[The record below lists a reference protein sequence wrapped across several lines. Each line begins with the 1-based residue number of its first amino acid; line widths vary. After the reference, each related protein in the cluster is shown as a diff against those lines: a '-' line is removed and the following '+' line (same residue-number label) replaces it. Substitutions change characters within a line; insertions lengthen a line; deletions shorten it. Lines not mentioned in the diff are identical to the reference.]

1 MTTWKSRSKIWAI
14 QWLILC
20 LIVPVFAGEGVAPKK
35 AEAAA
40 VNLFENGSFELL
52 SGGNPVGWV
61 NTGNANFGVSTDV
74 KHSGSSSIF
83 FEYPNNGDTATW
95 NYNWRY
101 GSNIPI
107 DDKEEYE
114 LSVWVKAD
122 DPTKPGRPSVN
133 LDYIGD
139 SGWMTS
145 RMMAL
150 DNVTGDW
157 QRLIFRFEIVPGVRQ
172 VVPYLFITGGT
183 GKIYFD
189 DVSIVRLSA
198 SSANKFDNGGF
209 ELQAGGKPTGWVNT
223 GNANFGVSS
232 DVKHS
237 GSSSIFFEYPNN
249 GDTATW
255 NYNWR
260 YGSSIPID
268 DKEEYELSVWVKADD
283 PTNPGRP
290 SVNLDY
296 IGDNGWMTSRM
307 MALDNVTGDWQKLVF
322 RFEIVPGVRQVMPYL
337 FITGGTGKIYFD
349 DVSLVQLNV
358 GSAPESVEGT
368 YSVWT
373 APSISNVK
381 RDAAPL
387 ASTAVNLEM
396 AKREYQSGQ
405 VLLTA
410 QGGYVN
416 ITNVEISD
424 LTSGSATIPASEIEK
439 FVQHYV
445 KTTNRSNSAYEPGWY
460 PDALIPYAPYMTLNE
475 SIQVQSGNNQAIWFT
490 VKTDENTPAG
500 LYTGTI
506 SITANGTTEQVPI
519 TVRVRDFAL
528 PAENHA
534 QTAFAVWGD
543 WNLSYGYPG
552 LVENSPEYWQIMRNY
567 YEFLLN
573 YHVTPTYLPIPWD
586 YEHYADLAAPYVN
599 DPRVSAYNIPYTIGD
614 FDKGPNNEDSRA
626 EKLVQSLKNKG
637 LIGKAYYYLG
647 GEIDEPTPDKYPL
660 VNLRSQQI
668 KAIDPNLRHVVTVG
682 LHPDLKNDVN
692 TFTPLFREFDSEEY
706 LQQVKDFQANGGN
719 MWWYGCV
726 TPTNPYPTYHI
737 DDDLIS
743 ARLIPWMQ
751 RSYGIEGN
759 LYWSVNVYAKW
770 TGFQYIARD
779 IWNDPMAFPGA
790 NGDGF
795 LLYPGYKYGLN
806 SPIATLRLQAIRDG
820 NQDYEYLWLLEERIK
835 QAAQQLGVV
844 VSAKELIQPYYD
856 RLFTNVKAFT
866 KSPQDLQQVRSEI
879 ADYIEELAMNPK
891 ALVVFKDQ
899 PKQYSKKEVIV
910 YAEKGTTVSI
920 NDVSVNAESIPGNN
934 VSDQYRY
941 VMDVN
946 LGMNDVTVKLK
957 KGGIERTL
965 TKRVWIKSRGL
976 EPIMLK
982 KVIHDF
988 TSANGILT
996 DDNAQIV
1003 GVTNDH
1009 ATGGGKALQVRFP
1022 DGVAGAYPYPG
1033 ISIPVK
1039 EDSKDFS
1046 WASTVELDI
1055 YRASGDDERWFNILL
1070 RDPDGNIL
1078 YNGQLAD
1085 LRQGDNHISFDLS
1098 KVTKDI
1104 SNVSSVQIWTWP
1116 YALGTDIYF
1125 SNLYLQG
1132 VDKEAMKQY
1141 DLPYSQ
1147 TIPYLDAKLKEQI
1160 WDTRTSLTNRSG
1172 TTDNQAAASFTYN
1185 DEYLLAAVSVKDK
1198 QVVNSGAVNPWDD
1211 DSVEIYVDGTGKQ
1224 GAYDDHTVRYVFRA
1238 NDPQVHIYRQ
1248 TPKANEQVK
1257 YGYGATEEGYNI
1269 EVAIPWRS
1277 LGITPIAGNII
1288 GVTAHVNDKD
1298 VNDANAPAEG
1308 KLALTENSS
1317 QDAQSSVAW
1326 LPKKFAKAKATY
1338 RLEKVDS
1345 DAMSIDG
1352 VVNEAAWNINWNI
1365 GYKAFGN
1372 LLDASS
1378 GGRLGLLWSPDYL
1391 YAAFDVKDGYI
1402 RSTTTNPVWVDSS
1415 VELFV
1420 DSNFVQG
1427 ARDSGTHQYTIRVDD
1442 PVTYYNGA
1450 VNADKT
1456 QGIIQ
1461 KSTRS
1466 ADGYQVEMG
1475 IPWSTIGITAE
1486 VGKKI
1491 GVTAHLNLVEPSN
1504 PNGVALS
1511 LADNGLADGA
1521 NTANYVAFE
1530 LSTLPAVNS
1539 YTVSFQTYN
1548 GTPIANQTVAGG
1560 SKATQPAAPTKAG
1573 YTFQGWYTDD
1583 TYTTEFN
1590 FDAAITGNTTAHAKW
1605 EANPP
1610 VSYTVSF
1617 QTYGGTS
1624 IANQTVAG
1632 GSKATQPAA
1641 PTKAGYT
1648 FQGWYTD
1655 DAYTTAF
1662 NFDAAITGNTTAHA
1676 KWVND
1681 PPYSGTGSGQETG
1694 SPTSEYVVKA
1704 QDIASKQ
1711 PQITFA
1717 AGQAKAVFPMDLLKQ
1732 LQQRHTPLTI
1742 QQGNAQLTLSPEW
1755 VVEVLK
1761 SSEAAGSDKL
1771 TLELKAVGK
1780 EEGQSL
1786 AALIAGRQ
1794 YADITLPD
1802 QVWEV
1807 SVKWKQGAN
1816 EQVAKPFST
1825 PLTLSWPISEKPANY
1840 HLYRIG
1846 ENGDL
1851 VYLKEEVSD
1860 GRFSVQ
1866 LLEAGQVAGLVFVK
1880 KFDDLSRVQWA
1891 KEAIRELAA
1900 RQILKG
1906 TTTTTFSP
1914 DRQITRAEFAVILAR
1929 TLGLADHGSGTF
1941 ADVSADAWF
1950 AGAVNAAA
1958 QAGLISG
1965 QGNNRFAPNAAITRE
1980 EMAVMLQRAV
1990 EWQTKQALQP
2000 ALSHSYADDA
2010 QISPWAR
2017 GATQALAELGIMV
2030 GRSNNQFAPKVPVN
2044 RAEAA
2049 QAVFNFLKKQ

>member
-1 MTTWKSRSKIWAI
+1 MTTWRSKSKKWAI

-20 LIVPVFAGEGVAPKK
+20 LIVPVFAGAGVAPKK
-35 AEAAA
+35 AAAAA
-40 VNLFENGSFELL
+40 VNLFENGGFEQQ

-61 NTGNANFGVSTDV
+61 NTGNANFGISTAV
-74 KHSGSSSIF
+74 KHSGSSSVF

-139 SGWMTS
+139 NGWMTS

-209 ELQAGGKPTGWVNT
+209 ELQAGGKPVGWVNT

-237 GSSSIFFEYPNN
+237 GSSSVFFEYPNN

-283 PTNPGRP
+283 PTKPGRP

-307 MALDNVTGDWQKLVF
+307 MALDNVTGEWQKLVF

-349 DVSLVQLNV
+349 DISLVQLNV

-373 APSISNVK
+373 APNISNVK

-410 QGGYVN
+410 HGGYVN
-416 ITNVEISD
+416 ITNSEISD
-424 LTSGSATIPASEIEK
+424 LTSGSATIPASQIEK

-614 FDKGPNNEDSRA
+614 FDKGPNGDQESRA

-647 GEIDEPTPDKYPL
+647 GEIDEPPPEKYPL
-660 VNLRSQQI
+660 VKTRSQQI

-692 TFTPLFREFDSEEY
+692 TFAPLFREFDSDEY

-726 TPTNPYPTYHI
+726 VPTNPYPTYHI

-806 SPIATLRLQAIRDG
+806 GPIGTLRLQAIRDG

-899 PKQYSKKEVIV
+899 PMQYSKKEVIV

-920 NDVSVNAESIPGNN
+920 NNVSVNAEPIAGNN

-941 VMDVN
+941 VADFN
-946 LGMNDVTVKLK
+946 LGMNNVTVKLS
-957 KGGIERTL
+957 KGGAEREL
-965 TKRVWIKSRGL
+965 TKSVWLKSRGL
-976 EPIMLK
+976 EPIMLN

-1009 ATGGGKALQVRFP
+1009 AAGGGKALQVRFP
-1022 DGVAGAYPYPG
+1022 DGAAGTYPYPG

-1055 YRASGDDERWFNILL
+1055 YRASGDDERWYNILL

-1104 SNVSSVQIWTWP
+1104 SNVNSVQIWTWP
-1116 YALGTDIYF
+1116 YALGTDIYI
-1125 SNLYLQG
+1125 SNLYLHG

-1147 TIPYLDAKLKEQI
+1147 TIPYLDGKLKEQI

-1185 DEYLLAAVSVKDK
+1185 DEYLLAAVSVKDN
-1198 QVVNSGAVNPWDD
+1198 QIVNSGSANPWDD

-1257 YGYGATEEGYNI
+1257 YGYEATEEGYNI

-1298 VNDANAPAEG
+1298 VNDANASAAG
-1308 KLALTENSS
+1308 MLALTENSS

-1326 LPKKFAKAKATY
+1326 LPKKFTKAKATY
-1338 RLEKVDS
+1338 RLEKVGS

-1352 VVNEAAWNINWNI
+1352 VVNEEAWNMNWNI

-1391 YAAFDVKDGYI
+1391 YAAFDVKDGHI

-1427 ARDSGTHQYTIRVDD
+1427 ARDPGTHQYTIRVDD
-1442 PVTYYNGA
+1442 PATYYNGA

-1461 KSTRS
+1461 KSTRTT
-1466 ADGYQVEMG
+1466 DGYQVEMA
-1475 IPWSTIGITAE
+1475 IPWTTIGITAE
-1486 VGKKI
+1486 AGKKI
-1491 GVTAHLNLVEPSN
+1491 GVTAHINLVEPNN

-1530 LSTLPAVNS
+1530 LKALPIQV
-1539 YTVSFQTYN
+1539 V
-1548 GTPIANQTVAGG
+1548 
-1560 SKATQPAAPTKAG
+1560 
-1573 YTFQGWYTDD
+1573 D
-1583 TYTTEFN
+1583 TIPPE
-1590 FDAAITGNTTAHAKW
+1590 ITGA
-1605 EANPP
+1605 
-1610 VSYTVSF
+1610 
-1617 QTYGGTS
+1617 
-1624 IANQTVAG
+1624 
-1632 GSKATQPAA
+1632 
-1641 PTKAGYT
+1641 
-1648 FQGWYTD
+1648 
-1655 DAYTTAF
+1655 
-1662 NFDAAITGNTTAHA
+1662 
-1676 KWVND
+1676 
-1681 PPYSGTGSGQETG
+1681 
-1694 SPTSEYVVKA
+1694 
-1704 QDIASKQ
+1704 
-1711 PQITFA
+1711 
-1717 AGQAKAVFPMDLLKQ
+1717 
-1732 LQQRHTPLTI
+1732 
-1742 QQGNAQLTLSPEW
+1742 
-1755 VVEVLK
+1755 K
-1761 SSEAAGSDKL
+1761 SSEPNVNGWYNTDVTVHFTASDSGSGIQSVTPDTVVSAEGADQFVTGTAVDSAGNSSSATVGGISIDKTGPVIVDTTLASGSFKTTDTITIDFTATDALSGLDSVEAKLNGDTVTQGQSISLQSNAGSNVLEITATDKAGNVTVKSL
-1771 TLELKAVGK
+1771 PFAVDLYVNVDIKPETLNPKSQGGDNSITAKIDLPAELDVASIDLQSIKLILNGSSISAQSSNLSGGDNHSITVKFNRK
-1780 EEGQSL
+1780 E
-1786 AALIAGRQ
+1786 LIA
-1794 YADITLPD
+1794 
-1802 QVWEV
+1802 
-1807 SVKWKQGAN
+1807 
-1816 EQVAKPFST
+1816 
-1825 PLTLSWPISEKPANY
+1825 
-1840 HLYRIG
+1840 
-1846 ENGDL
+1846 L
-1851 VYLKEEVSD
+1851 VGNQS
-1860 GRFSVQ
+1860 
-1866 LLEAGQVAGLVFVK
+1866 
-1880 KFDDLSRVQWA
+1880 
-1891 KEAIRELAA
+1891 
-1900 RQILKG
+1900 G
-1906 TTTTTFSP
+1906 TVT
-1914 DRQITRAEFAVILAR
+1914 IILAGN
-1929 TLGLADHGSGTF
+1929 TSGGAGFTGSDTIN
-1941 ADVSADAWF
+1941 V
-1950 AGAVNAAA
+1950 
-1958 QAGLISG
+1958 LH
-1965 QGNNRFAPNAAITRE
+1965 
-1980 EMAVMLQRAV
+1980 
-1990 EWQTKQALQP
+1990 K
-2000 ALSHSYADDA
+2000 
-2010 QISPWAR
+2010 
-2017 GATQALAELGIMV
+2017 
-2030 GRSNNQFAPKVPVN
+2030 
-2044 RAEAA
+2044 
-2049 QAVFNFLKKQ
+2049 